1 MPQTRS
7 PDLRRHAAEIEGDL
21 VVLDVDADRY
31 YLVPNPVRTSTGS
44 ERQATQDQASS
55 AQVLAGWTM
64 PTASIGAADGRRT
77 LDATANALFCLLT
90 VSRLLRRRT
99 FAELVTH
106 IEQTA
111 PSSRHR
117 RPRVEDLVASFAAV
131 RPLFNYG
138 RICRLDA
145 PAICLLLRRYGFSPR
160 LVFAARL
167 RPFAAHCWAQLDE
180 AIVNEPADAV
190 RQYTPIL
197 AI

>member
-1 MPQTRS
+1 MPQPRS
-7 PDLRRHAAEIEGDL
+7 PDLRRHAAEIDGDL

-31 YLVPNPVRTSTGS
+31 YLVPNPARTSTRS
-44 ERQATQDQASS
+44 ERQARRDQASS
-55 AQVLAGWTM
+55 AQVLACWTM
-64 PTASIGAADGRRT
+64 PTASVGAADGRRT

-106 IEQTA
+106 IEQTS
-111 PSSRHR
+111 PSSRRR

-145 PAICLLLRRYGFSPR
+145 PALCLLLRRYGFGAR

-180 AIVNEPADAV
+180 AVVNEPADAV

>member
-1 MPQTRS
+1 MSQTRS

-21 VVLDVDADRY
+21 VVLDIDADRY
-31 YLVPNPVRTSTGS
+31 YLVPSPARTAAEF
-44 ERQATQDQASS
+44 ERRATKDRASS

-64 PTASIGAADGRRT
+64 PTASVNAADGRRS
-77 LDATANALFCLLT
+77 LGATANALFCLLT

-106 IEQTA
+106 IEQA
-111 PSSRHR
+111 SPAARRR

-145 PAICLLLRRYGFSPR
+145 PALCLLLRRYGFGAR

-167 RPFAAHCWAQLDE
+167 RPFAAHCWAQVEE
-180 AIVNEPADAV
+180 AVVNETPDAV